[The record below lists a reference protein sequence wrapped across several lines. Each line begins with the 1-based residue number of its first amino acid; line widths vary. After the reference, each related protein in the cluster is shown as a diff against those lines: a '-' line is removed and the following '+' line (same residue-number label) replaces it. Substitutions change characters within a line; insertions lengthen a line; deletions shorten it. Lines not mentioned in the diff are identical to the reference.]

1 MAKKDEEKKMSDVDL
16 QDESKRRLR
25 RKNVA
30 LMVAIIALMV
40 ILYFVTLIR
49 TGSL

>member
-1 MAKKDEEKKMSDVDL
+1 MAKTDEEKKMTDMEVR
-16 QDESKRRLR
+16 DEGQRRLR
-25 RKNVA
+25 RKNMA
-30 LMVAIIALMV
+30 LLVAIVALMV

>member
-1 MAKKDEEKKMSDVDL
+1 MAEINS
-16 QDESKRRLR
+16 QDEGKRRLR

-30 LMVAIIALMV
+30 LMVTIIALMV

-49 TGSL
+49 TGTM

>member
-1 MAKKDEEKKMSDVDL
+1 MSDLDM

-30 LMVAIIALMV
+30 VMLAIIALMV

-49 TGSL
+49 TGTL